1 MMRLR
6 SYLVGGFE
14 GSTHRRRDGR
24 RLDVIAS
31 TQHDR
36 FARQDYRRL
45 VGAGI
50 CTARESL
57 RWHLIEATPD
67 RYDFS
72 LEASRRLAA
81 REFGVEV
88 IWDLAHFG
96 WPDHIDVFDSGFPHQ
111 FAAYALAAARWL
123 REETD
128 GRLLIAP
135 INEMSFLAWA
145 GGEVGIMN
153 PHATGR
159 GAQLKRQLV
168 RANVL
173 ATKAV
178 REVDP
183 AARFVQPEPLINV
196 VANPNRSHERSA
208 AADQRESQF
217 EVWDMLAGRRH
228 SDLGGSPELLD
239 ILGVNYYP
247 NNQWTA
253 GGGTLPADSPQ
264 RVELAAMLSELYARY
279 GRPILISETGTEDGP
294 RRAWLRGVWEQVQV
308 AVQEGVP
315 VIGVCLYPILNHA
328 GWEDD
333 RHCHNGLWDYPGVRG
348 GRDAYRP
355 LRRELRRIA
364 AAAPSLMVSVDGIRA
379 CPKDARDRLLAN
391 HSRLDH

>member
-1 MMRLR
+1 
-6 SYLVGGFE
+6 
-14 GSTHRRRDGR
+14 
-24 RLDVIAS
+24 
-31 TQHDR
+31 
-36 FARQDYRRL
+36 
-45 VGAGI
+45 
-50 CTARESL
+50 
-57 RWHLIEATPD
+57 
-67 RYDFS
+67 
-72 LEASRRLAA
+72 
-81 REFGVEV
+81 
-88 IWDLAHFG
+88 
-96 WPDHIDVFDSGFPHQ
+96 
-111 FAAYALAAARWL
+111 
-123 REETD
+123 
-128 GRLLIAP
+128 
-135 INEMSFLAWA
+135 
-145 GGEVGIMN
+145 
-153 PHATGR
+153 
-159 GAQLKRQLV
+159 
-168 RANVL
+168 
-173 ATKAV
+173 
-178 REVDP
+178 
-183 AARFVQPEPLINV
+183 
-196 VANPNRSHERSA
+196 
-208 AADQRESQF
+208 
-217 EVWDMLAGRRH
+217 MLAGRRH

-308 AVQEGVP
+308 AVQGGVP